1 MTGSASVYFAG
12 DTDLFEAMRD
22 LAPLH
27 VAVLPIDGWGPRVT
41 AGHLDARRA
50 AEALR
55 LLQPSIVVPV
65 HWGTFRPVFATVRRS
80 APAEFVEEAA
90 ALAPEVAVRV
100 LGLGETLAL

>member
-1 MTGSASVYFAG
+1 
-12 DTDLFEAMRD
+12 
-22 LAPLH
+22 
-27 VAVLPIDGWGPRVT
+27 VLPIDGWGPRVA

-65 HWGTFRPVFATVRRS
+65 HWGTFHPVFATVRRR
-80 APAEFVEEAA
+80 APAEFVKEAA
-90 ALAPEVAVRV
+90 ALAPDVAVRV